1 MDTFSCL
8 AALVLLAA
16 PTQPQSVPPTQR
28 PEDVPAHT
36 SPYSTFGQPHARR
49 PASKRPS
56 ARLQCNDGTIRK
68 GTAKVCDGHGGVK
81 R

>member
-1 MDTFSCL
+1 MEPFSLL
-8 AALVLLAA
+8 AALALLAA
-16 PTQPQSVPPTQR
+16 PTQR

-49 PASKRPS
+49 PAGKRPS
-56 ARLQCNDGTIRK
+56 ARLQCNDGTVRK
-68 GTAKVCDGHGGVK
+68 GTAKVCEGHGGVK